1 MEFDVSP
8 QTIVGAVGTAIGTG
22 AGWVWTV
29 LGGRI
34 SKVERSNA
42 VGLDR
47 VETRV
52 MTEIRR
58 VEEAADESFRDL
70 WNEITQHREAAHKFR
85 ESMSAA
91 VAALPTRDE
100 MERIIT
106 RATAGHK

>member
-8 QTIVGAVGTAIGTG
+8 QTIFGAVGAAIGTG
-22 AGWVWTV
+22 AGWVFKV

-34 SKVERSNA
+34 NKVERSNA

-47 VETRV
+47 VETRA
-52 MTEIRR
+52 MTEIQR
-58 VEEAADESFRDL
+58 VEKATDESFRDV
-70 WNEITQHREAAHKFR
+70 WTEIAQHREAAHKFR

-106 RATAGHK
+106 RATASHK